1 MLRSLRQR
9 LPEPVLQLLR
19 WLRRVLLRWRERLFP
34 PDLVHPP
41 RPVVDLQAPVRLLVG
56 PANFAGQAWAWARA
70 AERELPGVSA
80 TAMSVER
87 GGLAFD
93 SDYSVPVPVYR
104 SLRWQREQ
112 LDAVRSTYTHV
123 LMDAMRAVLGNRYGE
138 DCRRD
143 IQVLER
149 AGLRVGLIAHGSD
162 IRLGSLHR
170 ELYPHSPWH
179 DESWDYG
186 RRLQAQAERLGGIL
200 NGFDGATF
208 VSTPDLLDFAPRAT
222 WLPTVVDAE
231 PWRSDVPVLR
241 RARPVV
247 LHVPSNP
254 RLKGSH
260 LVDPLLHRMH
270 DEGRIEYRRL
280 EGVAPGD
287 MPALVADADVV
298 LDQFVLGLYSVMAIQ
313 GMAAGRLVVA
323 HVHDR
328 VRARTP
334 VPLPV
339 LEATPDDLVE
349 VLEKVLADRSPYQE
363 LAAQGPSYAAEVH
376 DGRRSAR
383 VLAPFLGLA

>member
-1 MLRSLRQR
+1 
-9 LPEPVLQLLR
+9 
-19 WLRRVLLRWRERLFP
+19 
-34 PDLVHPP
+34 
-41 RPVVDLQAPVRLLVG
+41 
-56 PANFAGQAWAWARA
+56 
-70 AERELPGVSA
+70 
-80 TAMSVER
+80 
-87 GGLAFD
+87 
-93 SDYSVPVPVYR
+93 
-104 SLRWQREQ
+104 
-112 LDAVRSTYTHV
+112 
-123 LMDAMRAVLGNRYGE
+123 
-138 DCRRD
+138 
-143 IQVLER
+143 
-149 AGLRVGLIAHGSD
+149 
-162 IRLGSLHR
+162 
-170 ELYPHSPWH
+170 
-179 DESWDYG
+179 
-186 RRLQAQAERLGGIL
+186 
-200 NGFDGATF
+200 
-208 VSTPDLLDFAPRAT
+208 
-222 WLPTVVDAE
+222 
-231 PWRSDVPVLR
+231 
-241 RARPVV
+241 VV

-260 LVDPLLHRMH
+260 LVDPLLHRLH

-349 VLEKVLADRSPYQE
+349 VLETVLADRSPYQE